1 MKNKLPLLLAL
12 ALSGATVGA
21 IALRARSA
29 NGLSDRLLAQPSQPV
44 NNTLR
49 QTRFRFIP
57 PKRIGKPI
65 TVGGATRGG
74 CPDKGRP
81 LTSLIP
87 QKDNVGLTVSDRP
100 TFWVYVPYEPKEV
113 LFGEFSL
120 QDEKDNEVYR
130 TRFEL
135 SGAPGVVSVR
145 VPSTKAALETGK
157 VYNWYFKISCPSQ
170 EAAEEPDTAFV
181 RGWVERV
188 ERPDVESQLKAT
200 TTPVERI
207 AIYAKEGIWYEALTE
222 LAQARLTNSQDTELT
237 NAWADIL
244 QSAGL
249 EKLDKDPVVGSV
261 KTSSQP

>member
-1 MKNKLPLLLAL
+1 MMTRTKLPLLLAL
-12 ALSGATVGA
+12 ALAGATLGSLDLTA
-21 IALRARSA
+21 
-29 NGLSDRLLAQPSQPV
+29 RLLAQPSQPV
-44 NNTLR
+44 NNTPR

-65 TVGGATRGG
+65 TVGAATRGG
-74 CPDKGRP
+74 CLDKGKL
-81 LTSLIP
+81 LTALIP
-87 QKDNVGLTVSDRP
+87 KQDNVGLTVSDRP

-120 QDEKDNEVYR
+120 QDEADNEVYR

-135 SGAPGVVSVR
+135 SGAPGVVSVS

-170 EAAEEPDTAFV
+170 EAADEPDTAFV

-188 ERPDVESQLKAT
+188 SRPDLESQLKAT

-207 AIYAKEGIWYEALTE
+207 AIYAKEGIWYEALTS
-222 LAQARLTNSQDTELT
+222 LAQSRLTNSQDRELAT
-237 NAWADIL
+237 AWADIL

-249 EKLDKDPVVGSV
+249 EKLDKERVVGSV
-261 KTSSQP
+261 KTNSPP